1 MNTVFTMAPGPQQ
14 TKVFSDNHIETF
26 QNLDVTNM
34 VIFSTNSH
42 DSSENMYEEASQE
55 GIQCKVIKLTQLS
68 TDGIEDADQLSGL
81 P

>member
-34 VIFSTNSH
+34 VIFRQIVLILARICLRKHRRKAYN
-42 DSSENMYEEASQE
+42 A
-55 GIQCKVIKLTQLS
+55 K
-68 TDGIEDADQLSGL
+68 
-81 P
+81 